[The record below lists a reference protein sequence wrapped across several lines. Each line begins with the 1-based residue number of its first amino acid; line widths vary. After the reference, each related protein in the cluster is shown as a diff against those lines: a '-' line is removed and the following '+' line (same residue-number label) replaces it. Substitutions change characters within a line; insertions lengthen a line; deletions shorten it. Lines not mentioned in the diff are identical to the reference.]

1 MMITETAKKYGLGV
15 KAKELKEAF
24 IHLNVCL
31 YQEVVTFTVWLKRF
45 ASPSL
50 YLFFPSPPLPLV
62 YISTLLPR
70 LPSASAH

>member
-31 YQEVVTFTVWLKRF
+31 YQEVVTFTV
-45 ASPSL
+45 
-50 YLFFPSPPLPLV
+50 
-62 YISTLLPR
+62 
-70 LPSASAH
+70 